1 MKQIFIRDKLK
12 NILIANITISLSQ
25 IILATLKPG

>member
-25 IILATLKPG
+25 RLFATLKPG